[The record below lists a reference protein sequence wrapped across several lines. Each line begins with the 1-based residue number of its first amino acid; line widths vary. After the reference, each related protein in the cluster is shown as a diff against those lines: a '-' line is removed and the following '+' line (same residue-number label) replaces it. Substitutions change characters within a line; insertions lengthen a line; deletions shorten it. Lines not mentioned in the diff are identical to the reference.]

1 MLEHEWS
8 KRDLDF
14 KNKYSKEV
22 FKRSICIKGNEMKN
36 TKCIFIEF
44 FNTGCKNTLLLSHL
58 D

>member
-1 MLEHEWS
+1 MLKHEWS

-14 KNKYSKEV
+14 KKEI
-22 FKRSICIKGNEMKN
+22 FKGSICIKGNEIKN